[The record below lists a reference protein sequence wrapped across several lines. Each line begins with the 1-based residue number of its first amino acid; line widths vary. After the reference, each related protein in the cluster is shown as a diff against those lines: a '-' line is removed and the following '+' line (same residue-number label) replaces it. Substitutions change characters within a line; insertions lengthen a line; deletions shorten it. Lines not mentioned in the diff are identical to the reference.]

1 MEEKKLGK
9 LDKTD
14 KQYSHTTMQ
23 EYLSLGSW
31 GLFLVF
37 SVWSPPLIYTFIA
50 IRSKASLI
58 Q

>member
-14 KQYSHTTMQ
+14 KQDSHTTMQ

-37 SVWSPPLIYTFIA
+37 SVWSAPLIYTFIEK
-50 IRSKASLI
+50 RSKESLF